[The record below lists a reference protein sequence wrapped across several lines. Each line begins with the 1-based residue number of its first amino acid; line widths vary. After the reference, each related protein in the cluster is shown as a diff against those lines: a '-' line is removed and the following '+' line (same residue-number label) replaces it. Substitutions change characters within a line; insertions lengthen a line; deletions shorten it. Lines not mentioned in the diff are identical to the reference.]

1 MWAQFSASFN
11 APSVSSGLRHQAV
24 ISVGLELGSLV
35 TIICLMLVNH
45 VSNTKCRKKAQT

>member
-11 APSVSSGLRHQAV
+11 AHSVSSGRRHQAA
-24 ISVGLELGSLV
+24 ISVGLELEGLV

-45 VSNTKCRKKAQT
+45 VSNTKCRYKAQT